1 MMRKSSRNQA
11 VAAATAFWSFTQDN
25 KFIRVVFLLF
35 VCLLPTQLGRHFWPD
50 FSIVSGLKIDYL
62 SPTIYLT
69 DYFSIVII
77 FFWIREKLT
86 EKFKLKSLIHFAL
99 VLLFL
104 SVGIYMSQS
113 PLAGWY
119 GFVRFIFFVCLGF
132 SLKNL
137 FKKKIYQSLL
147 VFGLG
152 LSVAIESLLAIL
164 QFFNHGSLGG
174 FWYFLGERS
183 FNSST
188 PGIANADIGG
198 RLVLRPYAT
207 FPHPNVLAGF
217 LVISLTI
224 ILYSAVLKKG
234 IEKFYLKAVLFIGTV
249 ALFLTLS
256 RVAIIIWIVVF
267 SSMLIRRKKLNR
279 FLLISGVLFLI
290 CLFLFSPLRYRFEIL
305 SFADS
310 SIVDRLS
317 LIRASLEMLKI
328 YPIFGV
334 GFYNFLIVLPHFSS
348 ILTQINYIQP
358 VHNIFLLVASQTGLI
373 GLEYVVWFL
382 HRTFKKINWKNMF
395 SNFKFILLLAVI
407 LPGMFDH
414 YFLTLQQGQLL
425 LVLVLAICWSEN
437 FSLY

>member
-1 MMRKSSRNQA
+1 MKKSSRNQA

-69 DYFSIVII
+69 DYLSIVII
-77 FFWIREKLT
+77 FFWIREKLAK
-86 EKFKLKSLIHFAL
+86 KFKLKSLIHFAL

-104 SVGIYMSQS
+104 SVGIYLSQS

-119 GFVRFIFFVCLGF
+119 GFARFIFFVCLGF
-132 SLKNL
+132 ALKNL
-137 FKKKIYQSLL
+137 FMKKIYQRLL

-152 LSVAIESLLAIL
+152 FSVAIESFLAIF
-164 QFFNHGSLGG
+164 QFFNHGALGG
-174 FWYFLGERS
+174 LWYFLGERS

-198 RLVLRPYAT
+198 HLVLRPYAT

-234 IEKFYLKAVLFIGTV
+234 IEKFFLKTVLFIGTV

-267 SSMLIRRKKLNR
+267 SSMLIRLKKLDR
-279 FLLISGVLFLI
+279 FLLIFGVLFLI
-290 CLFLFSPLRYRFEIL
+290 CLFIFSPLRYRFEIL

-317 LIRASLEMLKI
+317 LIRASLEMVKI

-382 HRTFKKINWKNMF
+382 HRTFKKINWKSMF

-407 LPGMFDH
+407 LLGMFDH